1 MSTRLRMSH
10 LAYPV
15 TALGPGSR
23 LALWV
28 AGCPLRCPDCITPE
42 LQRTDAGRSIP
53 VSRLADHIL
62 RLPMRLQGVTFTGGE
77 PFAQARALSELW
89 TLLAEARPEWNLLV
103 FSGHR
108 LVQLQARGGACAALL
123 ADTDIL
129 IDGPY
134 LRDRQIA
141 HPLRASANQRIH
153 YMSTRGRVL
162 REACEVGNP
171 GAANL
176 GIGSRHGSWLIGIL
190 DSDRRRQLHRDLG
203 VVKGVKVG

>member
-1 MSTRLRMSH
+1 MSH

-42 LQRTDAGRSIP
+42 LQRMDAGRSIA
-53 VSRLADHIL
+53 VNRLAAHIL
-62 RLPMRLQGVTFTGGE
+62 RLPVRLQGVTFTGGE
-77 PFAQARALSELW
+77 PFAQAGALTDLW
-89 TLLAEARPEWNLLV
+89 TLLAQARPEWNLLV
-103 FSGHR
+103 FTGHR
-108 LVQLQARGGACAALL
+108 LAALQARGGPSTALL
-123 ADTDIL
+123 ANTDVL

-134 LRDRQIA
+134 RRARQVA

-153 YMSTRGRVL
+153 YLSTRGRVL
-162 REACEVGNP
+162 QEACEDGNP

-190 DSDRRRQLHRDLG
+190 DPRRRRQLHRSLG
-203 VVKGVKVG
+203 VANGVKVG